1 MGLFKK
7 ILNHKFYILYTLHSI
22 YFNFK
27 FLPFKQAIKLT
38 ILLYR
43 PKFYS
48 LNGKIEIN
56 GDVHFGMILLG
67 CKGSLYDDFGN
78 SCIRFNLKGGC
89 LTFNGP
95 ARIGLNSLLE
105 IGPKGKLRI
114 GENFIATSSFKLFCY
129 NEVAV
134 GKNCSFGWDQLIM
147 DTSFHPL
154 IRCSSMEKEA
164 SSKPIIIGNNC
175 WLASRCVCLP
185 GASIPCNSVIALGSV
200 VKKTLHKSFALYG
213 TNTNLVV
220 KKDGVFF
227 DQELS
232 KDPLVFGDFNAE

>member
-1 MGLFKK
+1 MFIKNQKKLYSRCRMGLLKK
-7 ILNHKFYILYTLHSI
+7 ILNHKFYIFYTLHSI

-27 FLPFKQAIKLT
+27 FLPFKQAIKLP

-78 SCIRFNLKGGC
+78 SGIRFNLKGGC

-129 NEVAV
+129 NL
-134 GKNCSFGWDQLIM
+134 F
-147 DTSFHPL
+147 
-154 IRCSSMEKEA
+154 
-164 SSKPIIIGNNC
+164 
-175 WLASRCVCLP
+175 
-185 GASIPCNSVIALGSV
+185 SVII
-200 VKKTLHKSFALYG
+200 
-213 TNTNLVV
+213 N
-220 KKDGVFF
+220 
-227 DQELS
+227 
-232 KDPLVFGDFNAE
+232 